1 MRVAGLIAA
10 TEAEPAA
17 NLLGHTLGVVEGL
30 GLELPSYAMR
40 RRDQILTT
48 LRERLDEETLTRALE
63 RGHAMSLEAA
73 VELALKDRS
82 LAE

>member
-17 NLLGHTLGVVEGL
+17 NLLGYTLGVVEEI
-30 GLELPSYAMR
+30 GLELPPYAMR

-48 LRERLDEETLTRALE
+48 LRERLDEETLTRGLE
-63 RGHAMSLEAA
+63 RGRALSLEAA
-73 VELALKDRS
+73 VELALE
-82 LAE
+82 AT